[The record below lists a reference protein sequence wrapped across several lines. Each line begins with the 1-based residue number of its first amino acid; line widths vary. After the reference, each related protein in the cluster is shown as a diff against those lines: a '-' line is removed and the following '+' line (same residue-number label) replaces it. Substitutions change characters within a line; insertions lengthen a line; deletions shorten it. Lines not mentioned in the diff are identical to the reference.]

1 MNQKETLV
9 KSEKQRKTENK
20 KTAKRKKEIKQTI
33 INGIKVMPIDKQTKE
48 ENNGLKRQK
57 ERQRG
62 GRERE
67 TVTSNFQIV
76 SWQITSQMKGK

>member
-1 MNQKETLV
+1 MKQKETLV
-9 KSEKQRKTENK
+9 KSEKQRKTENN
-20 KTAKRKKEIKQTI
+20 KTAKRKKEIKQI
-33 INGIKVMPIDKQTKE
+33 IIKGIKVMPQKNIQKKD
-48 ENNGLKRQK
+48 NNGLKRQK